1 MLILLSTLS
10 LVSAEESN
18 HGAAIG
24 VGTLGVTASYIYAAN
39 KDCAI
44 SVRYHMLPA
53 PEAEKTSDQIGADI
67 GPYMDTT
74 NLGGASVL
82 VHYHPFKEK
91 MNWARVS
98 AGAVYNMT
106 TIDISKS
113 GEEVP
118 VGESGTLTDLSADPL
133 QATVGFNTVLPY
145 FAIGTGVDNEKGLG
159 FFLDLGMMYQGN
171 STVSFSANSTVSDED
186 VAYEKGQLE
195 AFYNGQ
201 ASIYPV
207 LDLGVTYMF

>member
-1 MLILLSTLS
+1 MLYRPHPMNLSHH
-10 LVSAEESN
+10 V
-18 HGAAIG
+18 
-24 VGTLGVTASYIYAAN
+24 
-39 KDCAI
+39 
-44 SVRYHMLPA
+44 
-53 PEAEKTSDQIGADI
+53 
-67 GPYMDTT
+67 
-74 NLGGASVL
+74 
-82 VHYHPFKEK
+82 
-91 MNWARVS
+91 
-98 AGAVYNMT
+98 VYNMT

-118 VGESGTLTDLSADPL
+118 VGESGTIQNLSDDQL
-133 QATVGFNTVLPY
+133 QVTVGFNKVLPY

-159 FFLDLGMMYQGN
+159 FFLDLGMMYQGS

>member
-18 HGAAIG
+18 HGAAVG

-82 VHYHPFKEK
+82 VHYHPCKQQYRHE
-91 MNWARVS
+91 
-98 AGAVYNMT
+98 
-106 TIDISKS
+106 
-113 GEEVP
+113 
-118 VGESGTLTDLSADPL
+118 LL
-133 QATVGFNTVLPY
+133 
-145 FAIGTGVDNEKGLG
+145 
-159 FFLDLGMMYQGN
+159 
-171 STVSFSANSTVSDED
+171 
-186 VAYEKGQLE
+186 
-195 AFYNGQ
+195 
-201 ASIYPV
+201 AS
-207 LDLGVTYMF
+207 